1 MERSQA
7 VLVVEDDEDL
17 RRQFRTTLTLA
28 GYVVWEA
35 DNGFDALRRID
46 HSPPDLVVLD
56 LMLPHI
62 SGFVVQQEIA
72 ANRQASRIP
81 VVIITG
87 SAADLS
93 GIDVACVLR
102 KPIDPGD
109 LVNAVR
115 NCLAT
120 TSHDSQRH
128 P

>member
-1 MERSQA
+1 M
-7 VLVVEDDEDL
+7 V
-17 RRQFRTTLTLA
+17 RTALTLA

-72 ANRQASRIP
+72 ANRHASRIP

-93 GIDVACVLR
+93 EIAVACILR
-102 KPIDPGD
+102 KPIDPDD
-109 LVNAVR
+109 LVTAVR
-115 NCLAT
+115 NCLART
-120 TSHDSQRH
+120 RPSDEQL
-128 P
+128 